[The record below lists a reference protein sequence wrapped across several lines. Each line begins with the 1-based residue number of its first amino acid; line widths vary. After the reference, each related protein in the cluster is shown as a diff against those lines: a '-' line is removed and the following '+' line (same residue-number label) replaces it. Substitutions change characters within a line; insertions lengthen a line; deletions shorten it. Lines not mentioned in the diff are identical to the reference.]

1 MLVLVINYVGP
12 CVDAGLPSWPH
23 HTHTSPSH
31 TSPSHTSTDHITNPP
46 APGHTSHSS
55 PRHTSPSSLASNHI
69 SPSHTPRHM
78 SPDHTPRHTCPTTC
92 LDDPDHISGHTHS
105 YSEPPTSLPHNHI
118 SDSSYTYH
126 PLSLP
131 LIDHITSHIPPP
143 PPPPPSHNNTIP
155 TQPGHISNHTKT
167 TTLDSYHTT
176 NTNNHIPS
184 HIHNTEEN
192 DRSSLPSHAHNHN
205 NNNSSSNQRKNSD
218 TVTRPNPISSHTTS
232 PTHIPNYR
240 VKRKVYKHS
249 HTSSHTQDKSRR
261 GEGVEEDVA
270 AAVTG
275 GVSYEGR
282 LVVEVFKSSH
292 PDLPTALALCCHHS
306 HAPTTTQPRLLL
318 LTPAEAFNTTSQLIH
333 VLKDQAWVEVKVWAV
348 AKNTGAA
355 GRARETLASSAL
367 QQVEVLSVGELQRR
381 VSKDQLTSQFGGSLH
396 FDPKAWRTLS
406 QLREDIIG
414 TLRPIVSRLEGWL
427 ATTSSSCT
435 PVSDSPLS
443 SSTST
448 SSTPL
453 STTPS
458 SSTSQPSSTTNTTNN
473 YPLAHSTV
481 STSTS
486 SQQFSTNTTSI
497 SSSTSSTSSSTSST
511 SNWSS
516 SVPCVEEVRRSVTRA
531 KTNLWDMETCCQRFR
546 NNTIV
551 KWWMVECQE
560 LVETVEAVLR
570 LVEART
576 HTHLHSPRSRLTHRA
591 NMVVHLAAPGSVG
604 TSRQSVPRHYSVNTT
619 TTTTHQINNQVNT
632 GILPSPSGSLV
643 GYLGVILGTLF
654 TISGLLENNS
664 YRFN

>member
-1 MLVLVINYVGP
+1 MAASMEWCWLQ
-12 CVDAGLPSWPH
+12 GLRLDEFVFKAALWLKH
-23 HTHTSPSH
+23 
-31 TSPSHTSTDHITNPP
+31 P
-46 APGHTSHSS
+46 A
-55 PRHTSPSSLASNHI
+55 
-69 SPSHTPRHM
+69 TPLTL
-78 SPDHTPRHTCPTTC
+78 PLDTPLPVVSDLT
-92 LDDPDHISGHTHS
+92 
-105 YSEPPTSLPHNHI
+105 TSLPATPHATCLPTTLLATPVPPRVWTTQTTSPATLTRTLNHQHHCHTTTSLI
-118 SDSSYTYH
+118 RATPIT

-131 LIDHITSHIPPP
+131 LIDHITSHIPPPP

-167 TTLDSYHTT
+167 TNSHTTGGQQTTLNSYHTT

-192 DRSSLPSHAHNHN
+192 DPSSLPSHAHNN
-205 NNNSSSNQRKNSD
+205 NNNNHNNSSSINQRKNSD
-218 TVTRPNPISSHTTS
+218 TVTRPNHISSHTTS

-275 GVSYEGR
+275 GVSCEGR

-348 AKNTGAA
+348 AKTTGAA
-355 GRARETLASSAL
+355 GRAREVLASSAL

-443 SSTST
+443 SPTST

-458 SSTSQPSSTTNTTNN
+458 SNSQPSSTTNTTNN

-486 SQQFSTNTTSI
+486 SQQSSTNTTSI
-497 SSSTSSTSSSTSST
+497 SSTSTSSSTSST

-591 NMVVHLAAPGSVG
+591 NMVVHLAAPGPVG
-604 TSRQSVPRHYSVNTT
+604 TSRQSVPRHYSVNTTT

-643 GYLGVILGTLF
+643 GYLGVILGTFF